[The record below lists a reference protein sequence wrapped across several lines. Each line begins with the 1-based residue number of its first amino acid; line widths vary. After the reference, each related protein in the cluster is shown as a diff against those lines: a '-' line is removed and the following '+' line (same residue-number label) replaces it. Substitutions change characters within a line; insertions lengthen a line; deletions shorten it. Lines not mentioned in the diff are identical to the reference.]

1 MNMFGLRERPK
12 QTANGG
18 HVPQRFLC
26 ALFAGT
32 LTLAVPASG
41 YAQQTPAPAAPEV
54 HPTPAHTGLAALL
67 YTTADDFKALPQRKS
82 TWVILG
88 TGAAAALLVHAKD
101 DEINDHLQGSRNVGR
116 LFAPGKYLGA
126 VYTQAA
132 VSVGLYTI
140 GRYVIPPAKDEPRTN
155 KISHMGFDL
164 LRAQIVSQTIV
175 QGMKHAVRRAR
186 PTGECCAM
194 PSGHAATAFAAASV
208 LERHYGYRMAW
219 PTLAAAAY
227 VGASR
232 LHDNRHFASD
242 VLFGSAVGMATGWTI
257 VGRHGRSSYALRPVP
272 IPGGIALV
280 MER

>member
-1 MNMFGLRERPK
+1 MRN
-12 QTANGG
+12 
-18 HVPQRFLC
+18 RFLC
-26 ALFAGT
+26 TLLAGT

-41 YAQQTPAPAAPEV
+41 YAQQQPAPDAPEV
-54 HPTPAHTGLAALL
+54 HPAPAHTGLASLL
-67 YTTADDFKALPQRKS
+67 YTTVDDFKAFPQRKS

-88 TGAAAALLVHAKD
+88 IGAATALLAHPKD
-101 DEINDHLQGSRNVGR
+101 DDVNDNLQGSRNVGR
-116 LFAPGKYLGA
+116 IFAPGKYLGA

-140 GRYVIPPAKDEPRTN
+140 GRYVLPPAADEPRTN
-155 KISHMGFDL
+155 KVSHLGFDL
-164 LRAQIVSQTIV
+164 LRAQIVSQAIV
-175 QGMKHAVRRAR
+175 QGMKHTIRRDR
-186 PTGECCAM
+186 PMGDCCAM
-194 PSGHAATAFAAASV
+194 PSGHAATAFATASV

-219 PTLAAAAY
+219 PTLVAAAY

-232 LHDNRHFASD
+232 LHDNRHFVSD

-257 VGRHGRSSYALRPVP
+257 VGRHGRSTYAFRPVP